1 MNDTGRI
8 VNRLELLL
16 LAAVGLGIAVVAAWP
31 LVAGSP
37 LPVAAAARDALAAL
51 GIDTVAGAWIIAG
64 ALALLVIVALI
75 IVFSRGAGRSRS
87 AIDDDGVIV
96 DTAVLEQ
103 LARQALASAPDV
115 VAVHG
120 RTRLRRGRRVV
131 GLRLQ
136 MRPRAD
142 AVDTIA
148 RVRAAVA
155 DIDAALGVEV
165 PLVVHLT
172 TGLRTA
178 WARGRRVD

>member
-16 LAAVGLGIAVVAAWP
+16 LAVVGLGIAVVAAWP
-31 LVAGSP
+31 LVTGAS
-37 LPVAAAARDALAAL
+37 LPVAAAVRDAVAAL
-51 GIDTVAGAWIIAG
+51 GIDTIAAAWIIAG
-64 ALALLVIVALI
+64 VLALLVIVALLL
-75 IVFSRGAGRSRS
+75 VSTRGAGRSRS

-96 DTAVLEQ
+96 DTDVIEQ
-103 LARQALASAPDV
+103 LARQALASATDV

-142 AVDTIA
+142 AVDTVA
-148 RVRAAVA
+148 RVQTAVA

-165 PLVVHLT
+165 PIVVHLT
-172 TGLRTA
+172 TGLRTV
-178 WARGRRVD
+178 WTRGRRVD